1 MSRTRLPHNIL
12 DFKQFLLRRQVIY
25 LYREVLKLIKE
36 HKSLDQ
42 QRELKEWA
50 SYEFRS
56 RKNLTDEGAVKMHLA
71 KGRLAVKELAA
82 AIRMAK
88 DKREVERV
96 QPTANERGKPKSDS
110 NRSNR
115 GKGDRRSE
123 NRRGWAAIRRM
134 KNGEA
139 EGPDNKPVEAW
150 KVVGRTATWWLK
162 QVFNDD
168 IMEAKH
174 MADHWRASTLIQIFK
189 NKGNIQDCGNYQG
202 IKLTSHTLKR
212 VIDKRLRNGW
222 KSTTDAIFALRQS
235 MEKYREGLEKLH
247 CIFIDL
253 EKAYDRV
260 PRQELWNC
268 LRLEKVEEKY
278 IRLVQDMYED
288 SKTIVK
294 CTAGEEFEVTLGL
307 HQGSALSPFLF
318 AVIIDYV
325 TGELQ
330 REAPWDMLFA
340 DDLVVRGKTKEEV
353 EQRLGL

>member
-1 MSRTRLPHNIL
+1 M
-12 DFKQFLLRRQVIY
+12 V
-25 LYREVLKLIKE
+25 
-36 HKSLDQ
+36 
-42 QRELKEWA
+42 
-50 SYEFRS
+50 
-56 RKNLTDEGAVKMHLA
+56 
-71 KGRLAVKELAA
+71 
-82 AIRMAK
+82 
-88 DKREVERV
+88 
-96 QPTANERGKPKSDS
+96 
-110 NRSNR
+110 NR
-115 GKGDRRSE
+115 
-123 NRRGWAAIRRM
+123 
-134 KNGEA
+134 
-139 EGPDNKPVEAW
+139 
-150 KVVGRTATWWLK
+150 
-162 QVFNDD
+162 
-168 IMEAKH
+168 
-174 MADHWRASTLIQIFK
+174 
-189 NKGNIQDCGNYQG
+189 
-202 IKLTSHTLKR
+202 
-212 VIDKRLRNGW
+212 
-222 KSTTDAIFALRQS
+222 STTDAIFALRQS